1 MAQESSWLPNAVGNT
16 NCFNTLSTSY
26 SHNVSTNNNIVNIN
40 TGSDEE
46 KEKIL
51 KWLSPLEP
59 HQRHQH
65 VRSERLDGV
74 GDWLL
79 ETEEFLKWS
88 GPKTENGCDHAVLF
102 CSGNPG
108 VGKTHLSSLVI
119 DKLCDQAKRKDMA
132 VTWMYCDFVANQ
144 EQSAA
149 NILGAI
155 LKQLVRSR
163 REIPAK
169 IREAFRD
176 ESAGR

>member
-16 NCFNTLSTSY
+16 NYFNT
-26 SHNVSTNNNIVNIN
+26 SHSHDVSTNIVNIN
-40 TGSDEE
+40 TGSDDE

-88 GPKTENGCDHAVLF
+88 GPKTENLCDHAVLF

-108 VGKTHLSSLVI
+108 VGKTHL
-119 DKLCDQAKRKDMA
+119 R
-132 VTWMYCDFVANQ
+132 
-144 EQSAA
+144 
-149 NILGAI
+149 
-155 LKQLVRSR
+155 
-163 REIPAK
+163 
-169 IREAFRD
+169 
-176 ESAGR
+176 